1 MVELGARGC
10 RITSSPASPNAS
22 PGLRCSASRR
32 HDVNE
37 AVRMRMVPFVRAPLR
52 VHRQRRLRVQN
63 ERRAQNGRLE
73 LHRHLPPS
81 GAPPATPPGSGS
93 SPPPQNPGPTS
104 STGPAPGTTPPTNP
118 GPATW
123 GTTSAPP
130 TTGSPSPPKGST
142 SPLPRPVPQPTPG
155 CDRAGR
161 HPRCLAVPGP
171 RQREHPGYP
180 VTRLVPLLHCHHS
193 GVDRDHPEGCRP
205 SPAERRR

>member
-10 RITSSPASPNAS
+10 RITSSPANPNAS

-37 AVRMRMVPFVRAPLR
+37 PVRMRMVPFVRAPLC

-63 ERRAQNGRLE
+63 ERRAPNGRLE
-73 LHRHLPPS
+73 LHRHLPPP

-104 STGPAPGTTPPTNP
+104 STGPGTRDYPTHHTGPRNLGNDIGTTYHRITVTPEGQHVT
-118 GPATW
+118 
-123 GTTSAPP
+123 
-130 TTGSPSPPKGST
+130 
-142 SPLPRPVPQPTPG
+142 LPRPVPQPTPG

-193 GVDRDHPEGCRP
+193 GVDRDHPAGCRP